1 MLQIVLVGAENYTL
15 MQVAYGHIT
24 CAMRFIISIL
34 GGLIIILEVF
44 GMLWVTRKHLCSFGG
59 WDSNCSNAYIT

>member
-44 GMLWVTRKHLCSFGG
+44 GMLWVARKQNVLLGDG
-59 WDSNCSNAYIT
+59 IVIAL

>member
-1 MLQIVLVGAENYTL
+1 MRQIVLVAAENYTL

-24 CAMRFIISIL
+24 YSDEAYYQYIGRIEL
-34 GGLIIILEVF
+34 ILEVF

>member
-1 MLQIVLVGAENYTL
+1 MLQIVLVGAKNYTL

-44 GMLWVTRKHLCSFGG
+44 GMLWVARKQYVLLGDG
-59 WDSNCSNAYIT
+59 IVIAL